1 MVSTTASITAEY
13 SRAPR
18 SQKRVDFCV
27 YIDPEQEDDHEVKD
41 NDKDKPADSTPAARE
56 AVAALRARLP
66 AGVINHT
73 DYRPLRERPV
83 AWSIETKKT
92 GEGWDSATLQLG
104 IWQSAHWSFLRDL
117 VAMQGH
123 GTGTGTGTGTD
134 ADNDVDA
141 LPGFIPGL
149 IIQGHDWHLV
159 ASTHDGDQ
167 TVLWQKLTLGSTSS
181 TMGIYQIVCALQVLR
196 QWTEQTYWP
205 WLRAVIGAS
214 SRRGP
219 SSS

>member
-1 MVSTTASITAEY
+1 MASTTASITAEY
-13 SRAPR
+13 SRGPR
-18 SQKRVDFCV
+18 LQKRVDFCV
-27 YIDPEQEDDHEVKD
+27 YIDPEQEEDDEEAE
-41 NDKDKPADSTPAARE
+41 NNGEDKPADSTPSARE

-73 DYRPLRERPV
+73 DYRPLRARPV

-104 IWQSAHWSFLRDL
+104 MWQSAHWSFLRDL
-117 VAMQGH
+117 VAMQGRGAGH
-123 GTGTGTGTGTD
+123 
-134 ADNDVDA
+134 DVDA

-159 ASTHDGDQ
+159 ASTLDGDQ

-205 WLRAVIGAS
+205 WLRAVMGLS
-214 SRRGP
+214 CRRKPSP
-219 SSS
+219 SS